1 MRRKAGGHYAADLVL
16 QLPAREVGSV
26 ALTLHFIGSSEHL
39 VVPLRAGMKGS
50 YKGTLGLMLRYKST
64 KRRFN
69 PVFCWHRYP
78 AAVLG
83 RAGEVIE

>member
-1 MRRKAGGHYAADLVL
+1 VRRKAGGLYAADLVL

-26 ALTLHFIGSSEHL
+26 AFTLHFIGSSEHL
-39 VVPLRAGMKGS
+39 VASLRAGMEGS
-50 YKGTLGLMLRYKST
+50 YKGTLGLMHRYKST

-69 PVFCWHRYP
+69 PGFSWHRYP
-78 AAVLG
+78 AALLG